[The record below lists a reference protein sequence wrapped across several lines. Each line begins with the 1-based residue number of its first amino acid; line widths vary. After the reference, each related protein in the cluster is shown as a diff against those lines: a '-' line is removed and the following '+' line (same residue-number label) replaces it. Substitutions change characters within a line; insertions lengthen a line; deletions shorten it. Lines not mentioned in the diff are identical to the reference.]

1 MKLPK
6 YWVAPPCPTSS
17 AVRIPFIL
25 SSLLQQHNKQPHK
38 MMDLSDFEIID
49 PIAEFGPE
57 SSDEEDDPQPPFP
70 HPQGGHPPWQ
80 GHEGKLVGV
89 VDMGR

>member
-1 MKLPK
+1 
-6 YWVAPPCPTSS
+6 
-17 AVRIPFIL
+17 
-25 SSLLQQHNKQPHK
+25 
-38 MMDLSDFEIID
+38 MMDFSDFEIID

-57 SSDEEDDPQPPFP
+57 SSDDEDVPQPSIP
-70 HPQGGHPPWQ
+70 HLQGGHPPWQ